1 MKFYIHGGVFI
12 MYNFKITDEPFARGY
27 LGCDSESKFIRTGY
41 GYIEACKSLRVN
53 ADENTGLPWC
63 AMGDMAV
70 ATTSYGGQSP
80 NIGWL
85 EAKIRENPDNAEDY
99 QYIIDNMRDLDVGAH
114 IWGSF
119 TERESNTIN
128 TSTGWGGTWG
138 GHSVPDLIDF
148 ARYGTDGLREKLNYY
163 KSINI
168 DIPDFY
174 DGMLLMLDGVDILGK
189 RIYDMACEKIKTAEN
204 DDQRRRLQ
212 RQIDTFSH
220 CPKEPAKTFAE
231 ACCVYVMI
239 FTLDGIDSPGHF
251 DWYMGDFWD
260 KSDYAESRAA
270 LEDIWEFFHNTR
282 TWNLCISG
290 SDENWNDKTNA
301 LSYEILDVCAKY
313 KYQTPNLT
321 MRCHRNTPEKLLRA
335 AAKAMAAGTGMPTL
349 YNDEAMCP
357 ALERMGICPADSHL
371 YVMNGCNQV
380 DIQGKS
386 HMGLEDGEVNLGM
399 AVEFAFFNGVGQK
412 SGKKIGCD
420 TGDVSDFDT
429 FEKFYAAVKAQVAYI
444 TDTACSMSNKSQRQ
458 YAKYTA
464 NPIRTLTTEGCLI
477 KGKDYKD
484 GGPLYGHGQILAEG
498 VPDSIDSIANVKKF
512 VYDEKKYTITEV
524 RDALAADFEGYEEM
538 YETFKNSG
546 LNFGNDID
554 YVDEIAGDFI
564 DYYNS
569 YLMTKP
575 TVRGGFFSGGCSPFV
590 RAAQNGRAPGA
601 LPNGKKRDEYLY
613 GDSIGATPGR
623 DVNGP
628 TALLSSCLAFDH
640 TLPTSGFILNI
651 RFDHN
656 LFNTEKGIDGFI
668 ALYHAYFDNKGQQLS
683 VTVLNR
689 EDLLDAMENP
699 DAHRNLIVRV
709 GGYSDYFVNLGRDLQ
724 ENIVARTDY
733 DI

>member
-1 MKFYIHGGVFI
+1 

-27 LGCDSESKFIRTGY
+27 LSCDSDSKFVRTGY
-41 GYIEACKSLRVN
+41 GYIEAAKWIEVN

-63 AMGDMAV
+63 PMANM
-70 ATTSYGGQSP
+70 ACTTTSWGGQAP
-80 NIGWL
+80 NNGWL
-85 EAKIRENPDNAEDY
+85 EAKMKETPELAADY
-99 QYIIDNMRDLDVGAH
+99 QYIADNMNKVDVGAFV
-114 IWGSF
+114 WKSF
-119 TERESNTIN
+119 TQNENDMLFS
-128 TSTGWGGTWG
+128 SAGWGGTWG

-174 DGMLLMLDGVDILGK
+174 DGMLLLLDAVDIIGQ
-189 RIYDMACEKIKTAEN
+189 RIHDLAVEKLAKAEN
-204 DDQRRRLQ
+204 DTQKKKLQ
-212 RQIDTFSH
+212 RLINVFSR
-220 CPKEPAKTFAE
+220 CPKQPAVDFMD

-239 FTLDGIDSPGHF
+239 YTLDGIDSPGHF
-251 DWYMGDFWD
+251 DWYMEEFWNRTP
-260 KSDYAESRAA
+260 YAEAREM
-270 LEDIWEFFHNTR
+270 LEDMWEFFHNTR
-282 TWNLCISG
+282 SWNLCISG

-357 ALERMGICPADSHL
+357 ALERMGIRPEHSHL

-386 HMGLEDGEVNLGM
+386 HMGLEDGEVNLGC
-399 AVEFAFFNGVGQK
+399 AVEYAFFNGVHQK
-412 SGKKIGCD
+412 NGKRIGAL
-420 TGDVSDFDT
+420 TGDVSEFDT
-429 FEKFYAAVKAQVAYI
+429 FEKFYAAVKAQVAFLA
-444 TDTACSMSNKSQRQ
+444 DMACSMSNKSQRQ

-464 NPIRTLTTEGCLI
+464 NPIRTLTHDGCLT

-524 RDALAADFEGYEEM
+524 RDALVADFKGYDEM
-538 YETFKNSG
+538 YMDFKNSG
-546 LNFGNDID
+546 LNFGNDIP
-554 YVDEIAGDFI
+554 YVDEIGGDFI
-564 DYYNS
+564 NFYNS
-569 YLMTKP
+569 YLMTIP

-590 RAAQNGRAPGA
+590 RAAQNGRAVGA
-601 LPNGKKRDEYLY
+601 LPNGKKFDEYLY

-628 TALLSSCLAFDH
+628 TALLASCLAFDH
-640 TLPTSGFILNI
+640 TLPTSGFILNL
-651 RFDHN
+651 RFDKN
-656 LFNTEKGIDGFI
+656 LFDTEKGIDGFL

-699 DAHRNLIVRV
+699 DAHRGLIVRV
-709 GGYSDYFVNLGRDLQ
+709 GGYSDYFVNLARDLQ
-724 ENIVARTDY
+724 ENIVARTDH
-733 DI
+733 DV

>member
-1 MKFYIHGGVFI
+1 

-27 LGCDSESKFIRTGY
+27 LGCDSDSKFIRTGY
-41 GYIEACKSLRVN
+41 GYIEACKWLRVN
-53 ADENTGLPWC
+53 ADENTGLPWA
-63 AMGDMAV
+63 AMDGMAV
-70 ATTSYGGQSP
+70 TSVWHNGQGP
-80 NIGWL
+80 NVGWL
-85 EAKIRENPDNAEDY
+85 EGKAKENPELAEDY
-99 QYIIDNMRDLDVGAH
+99 QYIIDNMKHLNVNNVL
-114 IWGSF
+114 WENF
-119 TERESNTIN
+119 TEHENNTWH

-148 ARYGTDGLREKLNYY
+148 AKLGTDGLREKINYY
-163 KSINI
+163 KAMNT

-174 DGMLLMLDGVDILGK
+174 DGMLLMLDGVDILGQ
-189 RIYDMACEKIKTAEN
+189 RIYDLACEKIKTAEN
-204 DDQRRRLQ
+204 DTQRRKLQ

-220 CPKEPAKTFAE
+220 CPKEPARTFAE

-239 FTLDGIDSPGHF
+239 FTLDGVDSPGHF

-260 KSDYAESRAA
+260 KSDYAESREA

-282 TWNLCISG
+282 TWNLCIGG
-290 SDENWNDKTNA
+290 SDENWNDKTND
-301 LSYEILDVCAKY
+301 LTYEILDVCAKY

-335 AAKAMAAGTGMPTL
+335 AAKAIGAGTGMPTF

-357 ALERMGICPADSHL
+357 ALERMGICPADAHE

-399 AVEFAFFNGVGQK
+399 AVELALFNGVGQK
-412 SGKKIGCD
+412 SGKKLGKE
-420 TGDVSDFDT
+420 TGDVSEFDT

-444 TDTACSMSNKSQRQ
+444 ADTACAMSNKSQRLH
-458 YAKYTA
+458 AKLSA
-464 NPIRTLTTEGCLI
+464 HPIRTLTTAGCLE
-477 KGKDYKD
+477 KGQDYKD

-498 VPDSIDSIANVKKF
+498 VPDAIDSIANVKKF

-524 RDALAADFEGYEEM
+524 RDALAANYEGYGEM

-546 LNFGNDID
+546 LNFGNDIA

-564 DYYNS
+564 NFYNS

-590 RAAQNGRAPGA
+590 RAAQNGGAVSA
-601 LPNGKKRDEYLY
+601 LPNGKKAEEYLY
-613 GDSIGATPGR
+613 GDSIGATPGK

-628 TALLSSCLAFDH
+628 TALLGSCLAFDH
-640 TLPTSGFILNI
+640 TLPTSGFILNV
-651 RFDHN
+651 RFDDK
-656 LFNTEKGIDGFI
+656 LFNTEKGVEGF
-668 ALYHAYFDNKGQQLS
+668 LSLFHAYFDNRGQQLS

-709 GGYSDYFVNLGRDLQ
+709 GGYSDYFVNLSRELQ
-724 ENIVARTDY
+724 ENVVARTDY
-733 DI
+733 DL